1 MEVHTYLA
9 NLGSALSRPGLERIE
24 IMLAHLGHPERDV
37 RIIHVVGT
45 NGKGSTAQFI
55 ASALQAA
62 DQKVG
67 LFTSP
72 HLVKFNERIQ
82 INGMPIADE
91 SLDRIFQELYPCLEK
106 LAIGTYGP
114 PGMFEVATALALKYF
129 SVACVDYA
137 ILEAGMGGRFDATHV
152 GSPVVTVFTHIDL
165 DHTEILGETVELI
178 AAEKAEVI
186 PPGGTVVTAPQS
198 VEVKRVITGVA
209 KSRGARVVDIETEY
223 EIERALPQA
232 SGTSFSVS
240 RKGHWRHLQISLLG
254 LFQITN
260 AVTALATLD
269 VLAEKGLGVSDAQ
282 VARGLVTASWPGRL
296 EIVGKNPLVV
306 LDGAHNLD
314 GCRQLAATLP
324 LYFSWDRL
332 HFIMSIVGKKPA
344 RAMLEALLPPADTVI
359 FTAPQASR
367 TRPIDPAI
375 LMELASGMVES
386 AESAP
391 SFHDAYQKV
400 RHRAKPRDLVCV
412 CGSLYL
418 VSEAR
423 KQLVVCRDLAGIT
436 HPSAEKSKANVV
448 RPSEARW
455 GERYGSQ

>member
-1 MEVHTYLA
+1 MEVQTYLA
-9 NLGSALSRPGLERIE
+9 NLGSALGRPGLERIE
-24 IMLAHLGHPERDV
+24 IMLAHLGHPERDLG
-37 RIIHVVGT
+37 IIHVVGT

-72 HLVKFNERIQ
+72 HMLKFNERIR

-91 SLDRIFQELYPCLEK
+91 ALDSIFQELYPCLEK
-106 LAIGTYGP
+106 LATGTYGP

-129 SVACVDYA
+129 SVAGVDYA
-137 ILEAGMGGRFDATHV
+137 ILEAGMGGRYDATHV

-178 AAEKAEVI
+178 AAEKADVI
-186 PPGGTVVTAPQS
+186 PPGGMVVTAPQS

-209 KSRGARVVDIETEY
+209 KSRGARVIDIEAEY

-240 RKGHWRHLQISLLG
+240 RKGHWRHLKISLLG

-269 VLAEKGLGVSDAQ
+269 VLAEKGLSINDVQ
-282 VARGLVTASWPGRL
+282 VAQGLVTASWPGRL
-296 EIVGKNPLVV
+296 EVVGKDPLLV

-332 HFIMSIVGKKPA
+332 HLIMSIVGEKPV
-344 RAMLEALLPPADTVI
+344 RAMLEALLPLADTVT
-359 FTAPQASR
+359 FTVPQTSR
-367 TRPIDPAI
+367 TKPIDPAT
-375 LMELASGMVES
+375 LKELARGMVEF
-386 AESAP
+386 AEGVP
-391 SFHDAYQKV
+391 TFHDAYQTV
-400 RHRAKPRDLVCV
+400 GHRAKPRDLVCV

-423 KQLVVCRDLAGIT
+423 KQLVVCGDLAGIM
-436 HPSAEKSKANVV
+436 HPSAENNKAT
-448 RPSEARW
+448 
-455 GERYGSQ
+455 

>member
-24 IMLAHLGHPERDV
+24 IMLAHLGHPERDLS
-37 RIIHVVGT
+37 IIHVVGT

-82 INGMPIADE
+82 INGMPITDE
-91 SLDRIFQELYPCLEK
+91 ALDSIFRELYPCLEE
-106 LAIGTYGP
+106 LGIGAYGS
-114 PGMFEVATALALKYF
+114 PGMFEVATALALKHF

-137 ILEAGMGGRFDATHV
+137 ILEAGMGGRYDATHV

-178 AAEKAEVI
+178 AAEKADVI

-198 VEVKRVITGVA
+198 VDVKRVITGVA
-209 KSRGARVVDIETEY
+209 KSRGARVIDIETEY

-240 RKGHWRHLQISLLG
+240 RKGHWRHLRISLLG

-269 VLAEKGLGVSDAQ
+269 VLAEKGLGIGDAQ
-282 VARGLVTASWPGRL
+282 VAKGLATASWPGRL
-296 EIVGKNPLVV
+296 EVVGKDPLVV

-332 HFIMSIVGKKPA
+332 HLIMSIVGKKPV
-344 RAMLEALLPPADTVI
+344 RAMLEALLPLADTVT
-359 FTAPQASR
+359 FTAPQTSR
-367 TRPIDPAI
+367 TRPIDSAT
-375 LMELASGMVES
+375 LKELAGEIVEF
-386 AESAP
+386 ADNVP
-391 SFHDAYQKV
+391 TFHDAYQTV
-400 RHRAKPRDLVCV
+400 RHRARPHDLVCV

-423 KQLVVCRDLAGIT
+423 KQLVVCGCLAGIM
-436 HPSAEKSKANVV
+436 HPSAENNRAT
-448 RPSEARW
+448 
-455 GERYGSQ
+455 